1 MLTKEISND
10 VHIKSSLKPVSTK
23 HVLQP
28 PESWL
33 QFYTQLA
40 CTIAGQAF
48 SLNETI
54 LPRHTILLRLA
65 NDILFAQLST
75 K

>member
-10 VHIKSSLKPVSTK
+10 VHIKSSPKKCVNKTCTAASR
-23 HVLQP
+23 
-28 PESWL
+28 EWL
-33 QFYTQLA
+33 QFYRQLA

-54 LPRHTILLRLA
+54 LATHTILLRLA
-65 NDILFAQLST
+65 TDILSVLSL
-75 K
+75 